1 MNGSPSN
8 QSSIVGD
15 KQCAECMASAIRRRQ
30 KPRVSLLV
38 GVSSKPLNTRLETGT
53 LRQQL
58 EFSLGNPSFWDRPI
72 ITSASLEWVSSF
84 AEISFS
90 FCGAE
95 RGILQIPVSFS
106 NHRYVQRQSG
116 SILFGN

>member
-1 MNGSPSN
+1 
-8 QSSIVGD
+8 
-15 KQCAECMASAIRRRQ
+15 MAAADYRRQ

-72 ITSASLEWVSSF
+72 ITSASLERVSSF
-84 AEISFS
+84 AEISFN

-95 RGILQIPVSFS
+95 RGILQIPVSFPTTGMCNGKVGQFLLELTHS
-106 NHRYVQRQSG
+106 
-116 SILFGN
+116 

>member
-1 MNGSPSN
+1 
-8 QSSIVGD
+8 
-15 KQCAECMASAIRRRQ
+15 MASAILRHLQ
-30 KPRVSLLV
+30 KLPALLPV
-38 GVSSKPLNTRLETGT
+38 WAGVSSKPLSTRSETGT